1 MGSKLESMVLHL
13 LLCVSLLLGFAEPI
27 QLGRGAPSRELLD
40 HTEIHNIETLK
51 DIREFERQSRLA
63 LIEKYNDTTEAQP
76 GEEQATRLALNDM
89 FWAASGYEWVS
100 HLREPGQE
108 WRKPSNYRNWFGC
121 TCDDYGVLRQVHLSG
136 NNLIGTLSSQISMLT
151 TLTELF
157 MDHNTALSGSMPNL
171 INLTQLVYLDISGTD
186 VDGYPGSEDWGPG
199 LSALNWIDL
208 SVNKGNY
215 IPISTADPAKAVSAR
230 TAQWGYP
237 AHSYGKL
244 TIWEGTGT
252 YWHKPNVTHL
262 LQPFMPDRLGRIET
276 RKNTSLGDILGANK
290 TAAADRYT
298 YQTKQTG
305 RG

>member
-1 MGSKLESMVLHL
+1 MVLL
-13 LLCVSLLLGFAEPI
+13 VLLCASLLGFAEPI
-27 QLGRGAPSRELLD
+27 QVGRGAPSRELLD

-51 DIREFERQSRLA
+51 DIREFERQQRLS
-63 LIEKYNDTTEAQP
+63 LIRKYNDTTEAQL
-76 GEEQATRLALNDM
+76 GEERATRLALNDM
-89 FWAASGYEWVS
+89 FWAASGYEWTS
-100 HLREPGQE
+100 HLRETGQE
-108 WRKPSNYRNWFGC
+108 WRKPSNYCTWYGC

-157 MDHNTALSGSMPNL
+157 MDHNTALSGTMPNL
-171 INLTQLVYLDISGTD
+171 NNMTQLVYLDISGTD
-186 VDGYPGSEDWGPG
+186 VSGSPGSMEG
-199 LSALNWIDL
+199 LTSLNWIDV
-208 SVNKGNY
+208 SVNKDNY

-230 TAQWGYP
+230 TAEWGQQ

-244 TIWEGTGT
+244 TVWEGTGT

-262 LQPFMPDRLGRIET
+262 LQSFMPDRLGRIET
-276 RKNTSLGDILGANK
+276 RKNTSLGDILGASK

-298 YQTKQTG
+298 YDTKQSG